1 MNSSIKEAKRTLI
14 NNRRLNYT
22 LPTNTK
28 LYPAQ
33 WNWDS
38 AFIALGYSYFNL
50 NFAFKEIKTLL
61 DGQWKNGMKD
71 GLGFKIYK
79 RYRTRKNEE

>member
-1 MNSSIKEAKRTLI
+1 MNNSIKEAKRTLI
-14 NNRRLNYT
+14 NNRRLSYT

-38 AFIALGYSYFNL
+38 AFIALGYSNFNL
-50 NFAFKEIKTLL
+50 DYSFKELETLIS
-61 DGQWKNGMKD
+61 GQWDDGMIPHILFHIKS
-71 GLGFKIYK
+71 LFIF
-79 RYRTRKNEE
+79 TCT

>member
-1 MNSSIKEAKRTLI
+1 MNSTVKLAKRTLI
-14 NNRRLNYT
+14 NNRRSKYT

-38 AFIALGYSYFNL
+38 AFIALGYSNFNSDYS
-50 NFAFKEIKTLL
+50 FEEIETLL
-61 DGQWKNGMKD
+61 SGQWKDGM
-71 GLGFKIYK
+71 LSLIHI
-79 RYRTRKNEE
+79 